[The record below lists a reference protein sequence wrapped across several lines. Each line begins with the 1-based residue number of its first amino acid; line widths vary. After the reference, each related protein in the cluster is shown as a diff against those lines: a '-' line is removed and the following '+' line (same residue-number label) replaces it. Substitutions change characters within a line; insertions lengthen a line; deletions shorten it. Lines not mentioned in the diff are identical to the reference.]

1 MTPKK
6 PRKHSSL
13 LSNHEFHKLIVEAS
27 GNRRLLTLIS
37 SIIEMPLVLGTF
49 GRYGDQDLLRSMSHH
64 REIIAAFEV
73 RDGEWARSVMQ
84 CHVLAARH
92 VLARSSRLA
101 APPRAASDRNGA

>member
-1 MTPKK
+1 
-6 PRKHSSL
+6 
-13 LSNHEFHKLIVEAS
+13 VEAS

-64 REIIAAFEV
+64 REMIAAFEV

-101 APPRAASDRNGA
+101 APPRAASDRNGG